1 MDLLSGFL
9 VGFLGSVHCA
19 GMCGP
24 LALALPVPGGGTL
37 TYVYGRVLYNVGR
50 VLTYAVL
57 GAVAGLVGRTLV
69 LTGAQQIVSLILGV
83 LILLSVLGPLAL
95 KSLLPSFTLPA
106 RSGAYVQARLA
117 GLMKRSS
124 NLALFVIGL
133 LNGLLPCG
141 FVYVAMAAAI
151 TTGELYRGVLF
162 MTGFGVGTGPIMLA
176 IALAGKHVQAGIR
189 RRLVA
194 LAPVFTAALAVLIIL
209 RGLNLGI
216 PYISPAVSGK
226 QSPEQQHCH

>member
-1 MDLLSGFL
+1 MDLISGFL

-37 TYVYGRVLYNVGR
+37 AYIFGRVLYNAGR

-57 GAVAGLVGRTLV
+57 GAAAGLVGRTLV
-69 LTGAQQIVSLILGV
+69 LAGAQQMVSLILGV
-83 LILLSVLGPLAL
+83 LILLSVLLPFAL
-95 KSLLPSFTLPA
+95 GSLLPSFTLPA
-106 RSGAYVQARLA
+106 RFSAYVQSKLT

-141 FVYVAMAAAI
+141 FVYVAMGAAI
-151 TTGELYRGVLF
+151 TTGEVYRGVLF
-162 MTGFGVGTGPIMLA
+162 MTGFGVGTGPVMLV

-189 RRLVA
+189 RRLAA
-194 LAPVFTAALAVLIIL
+194 LAPVFTAVLAVLIIL

-216 PYISPAVSGK
+216 PYISPAVSVK
-226 QSPEQQHCH
+226 PSQEQQYCH

>member
-1 MDLLSGFL
+1 MDLLPGFL

-24 LALALPVPGGGTL
+24 LALALPVPGGGRL
-37 TYVYGRVLYNVGR
+37 TYVYGRVLYNAGR

-57 GAVAGLVGRTLV
+57 GAAAGLVGRTVV
-69 LTGAQQIVSLILGV
+69 LAGAQQAVSLVLGV
-83 LILLSVLGPLAL
+83 LILLSVLVPLAL
-95 KSLLPSFTLPA
+95 RSLLPSFTLPA
-106 RSGAYVQARLA
+106 RFSRYVQAKLA

-124 NLALFVIGL
+124 RVALFVIGV

-141 FVYVAMAAAI
+141 FVYVALAAAI
-151 TTGELYRGVLF
+151 TTGEVHRGVLF
-162 MTGFGVGTGPIMLA
+162 MAGFGLGTGPLMLA
-176 IALAGKHVQAGIR
+176 IALAGKHIQAGIR
-189 RRLVA
+189 RRLAA

-226 QSPEQQHCH
+226 EPREQQHCH

>member
-37 TYVYGRVLYNVGR
+37 TYLYGRAVYNAGR

-69 LTGAQQIVSLILGV
+69 LAGAQQIVSVVIGLF
-83 LILLSVLGPLAL
+83 ILLTALLPLAL
-95 KSLLPSFTLPA
+95 KSIFPSFTLPA
-106 RSGAYVQARLA
+106 RFSARVQAKLS
-117 GLMKRSS
+117 GLMKTSS
-124 NLALFVIGL
+124 IVALFLIGL

-141 FVYVAMAAAI
+141 FVYVALAAAI
-151 TTGELYRGVLF
+151 TTGDVYGGVLF
-162 MTGFGVGTGPIMLA
+162 MVGFGIGTGPIMLA
-176 IALAGKHVQAGIR
+176 IAIAGKHLQAGIR
-189 RRLVA
+189 RRLVT
-194 LAPVFTAALAVLIIL
+194 LAPVFTAVLAVLLIV

-216 PYISPAVSGK
+216 PYISPAVSEERPR
-226 QSPEQQHCH
+226 QEQHCH